1 VQKLHTVKRIVKLK
15 NVRYGFLEVISICW
29 SMSFDIVRVIRI
41 VYSKRG
47 KVMKKTLIGCSL
59 VLLLVGCG
67 TKTANYTFN
76 QTTAGEHVPK
86 VAAFGSASNPTSQDT
101 GRSSTNSGGSGNT
114 IIIIESSA
122 QDAKSDPDLSGMAD
136 AVVDKLTGGLT
147 DVTDVVE
154 DLTDQGNV
162 VEVE

>member
-1 VQKLHTVKRIVKLK
+1 
-15 NVRYGFLEVISICW
+15 
-29 SMSFDIVRVIRI
+29 
-41 VYSKRG
+41 
-47 KVMKKTLIGCSL
+47 MKKTLIGCSL

-122 QDAKSDPDLSGMAD
+122 QDAKSDPDFSGMAD

>member
-1 VQKLHTVKRIVKLK
+1 
-15 NVRYGFLEVISICW
+15 
-29 SMSFDIVRVIRI
+29 
-41 VYSKRG
+41 
-47 KVMKKTLIGCSL
+47 MKKTLIGCSM

-67 TKTANYTFN
+67 TKTANYNFN
-76 QTTAGEHVPK
+76 QTTAGECKPA
-86 VAAFGSASNPTSQDT
+86 VAALGSASNPTAQDA
-101 GRSSTNSGGSGNT
+101 GRGSTNSGGSGNT

-136 AVVDKLTGGLT
+136 AVADKLTGGLT

>member
-1 VQKLHTVKRIVKLK
+1 
-15 NVRYGFLEVISICW
+15 
-29 SMSFDIVRVIRI
+29 MSFDIVRVIRI
-41 VYSKRG
+41 VYSKRR

>member
-1 VQKLHTVKRIVKLK
+1 MQKLHTVKRIVKLK
-15 NVRYGFLEVISICW
+15 NVRYGFLEVISICL

-41 VYSKRG
+41 VYSKRR

-86 VAAFGSASNPTSQDT
+86 VAAFGSASNPASQDT

-136 AVVDKLTGGLT
+136 AVADKLTGGLT

>member
-1 VQKLHTVKRIVKLK
+1 MQKLHTVKRIVKLK

-41 VYSKRG
+41 VYSKRR

-136 AVVDKLTGGLT
+136 AVADKLTGGLT

>member
-29 SMSFDIVRVIRI
+29 SMSFDIVRGIRI

-86 VAAFGSASNPTSQDT
+86 VAAFGSASNPKSQDT

-136 AVVDKLTGGLT
+136 AVADKLTGGLT

>member
-1 VQKLHTVKRIVKLK
+1 MQKLHTVKRIVKLK

-41 VYSKRG
+41 VYSKRR

-122 QDAKSDPDLSGMAD
+122 QDAKSDPDFSGMAD

>member
-1 VQKLHTVKRIVKLK
+1 
-15 NVRYGFLEVISICW
+15 
-29 SMSFDIVRVIRI
+29 
-41 VYSKRG
+41 
-47 KVMKKTLIGCSL
+47 MKKTLIGCSL

-122 QDAKSDPDLSGMAD
+122 QDAKS

>member
-29 SMSFDIVRVIRI
+29 SMSFDIVRGIRI

-86 VAAFGSASNPTSQDT
+86 VAAFGSASNPTPQDT

-136 AVVDKLTGGLT
+136 AVADKLTGGLT

>member
-29 SMSFDIVRVIRI
+29 SMSFDIVRGIRI
-41 VYSKRG
+41 VYSKRR

-136 AVVDKLTGGLT
+136 AVADKLTGGLT

>member
-1 VQKLHTVKRIVKLK
+1 
-15 NVRYGFLEVISICW
+15 
-29 SMSFDIVRVIRI
+29 
-41 VYSKRG
+41 
-47 KVMKKTLIGCSL
+47 MKKTLIGCSL

-147 DVTDVVE
+147 DVSSVIEDIGTDDSATV
-154 DLTDQGNV
+154 DQGS
-162 VEVE
+162 VEVIE